1 MAVNHSG
8 VMLDSYGHVRRFGK
22 KGENTNPFQPLKTHM
37 EAKNEGLE
45 NHVPFKRVRFQVARK
60 LSGQ

>member
-1 MAVNHSG
+1 MAMSVVSE
-8 VMLDSYGHVRRFGK
+8 K
-22 KGENTNPFQPLKTHM
+22 KGENTNSFWRLVAQPLKAHM